1 MCSKH
6 FNNGLGVNQKFEP
19 VLTLHCLHDTVGDA
33 VGKHELQ
40 ILVLVVVLKVVVVLV
55 GWNHAPAGFGADVK
69 KERKIELVVVNLG
82 IGSHS
87 PIHIEFA
94 TFSQLA
100 DIIVK
105 LVNLIIQLRL
115 GHLIQIFIDDAGS
128 EHIVCRLDYVLGQVK
143 ELAVDKLAEG
153 IRVVQ
158 S

>member
-6 FNNGLGVNQKFEP
+6 FNNRFRVNQKFEP
-19 VLTLHCLHDTVGDA
+19 VLTLHSLHDTVGDA
-33 VGKHELQ
+33 VRKHELQ

-55 GWNHAPAGFGADVK
+55 SWDHAPAGFGPDVK

-87 PIHIEFA
+87 PVHIEFA
-94 TFSQLA
+94 TFSQLP

-115 GHLIQIFIDDAGS
+115 GHLIQIFIDDASS
-128 EHIVCRLDYVLGQVK
+128 EHIVRRLDYVLGQVK
-143 ELAVDKLAEG
+143 ELAVNKLAEG